1 MQPFI
6 SYPGNVIFLAINI
19 NIIKISYH
27 GGIIAAVYGRGHILI
42 NYPLRAFSYW
52 KLFPNTV

>member
-42 NYPLRAFSYW
+42 NYPLSAFS
-52 KLFPNTV
+52 